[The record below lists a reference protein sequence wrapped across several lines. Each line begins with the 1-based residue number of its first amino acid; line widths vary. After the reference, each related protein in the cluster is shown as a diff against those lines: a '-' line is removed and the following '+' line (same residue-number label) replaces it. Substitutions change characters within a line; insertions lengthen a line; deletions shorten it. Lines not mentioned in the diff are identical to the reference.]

1 MPNAA
6 LMSPADGSRP
16 RTLTAAQPFRPG
28 EPFLCSVLA
37 RLAAQVH
44 CFKLS
49 SPGEG
54 DHDCPTPRAISRCP
68 RPPQVPHAPERPSL
82 SAMSHAPC
90 IHQDQPVS
98 RVHGG
103 LTGAESCSALSV
115 DWNQEVARV
124 PVPSARES
132 RGDKTTWGLQLSVT
146 FEPLAGPSTCCF
158 PADLPLRARR
168 MWLVVSGSVTS
179 VLSSGTSTQAFALPP
194 GTEPGPRLG
203 ALR

>member
-1 MPNAA
+1 MRALLLKFIASSFPPLGKVTVTVPRQEQSAGAPGHHRFRTPQNVPLFQPCPMP
-6 LMSPADGSRP
+6 PAFT
-16 RTLTAAQPFRPG
+16 RT
-28 EPFLCSVLA
+28 
-37 RLAAQVH
+37 
-44 CFKLS
+44 
-49 SPGEG
+49 
-54 DHDCPTPRAISRCP
+54 
-68 RPPQVPHAPERPSL
+68 
-82 SAMSHAPC
+82 
-90 IHQDQPVS
+90 

-103 LTGAESCSALSV
+103 LAGAESCSALSV

-124 PVPSARES
+124 PVPSARKS